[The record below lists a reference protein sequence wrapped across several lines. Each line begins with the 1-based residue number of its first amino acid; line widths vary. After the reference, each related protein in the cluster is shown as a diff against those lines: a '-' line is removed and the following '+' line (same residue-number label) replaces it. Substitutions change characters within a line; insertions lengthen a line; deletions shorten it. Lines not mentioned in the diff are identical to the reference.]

1 MTPFTSKIIWLSAL
15 LALGE
20 LTARAQ
26 AVRVTAWDVAAP
38 AQPGKTAPASVE
50 EIAQKLKQLA
60 PDVVLL
66 RRVTGWKMCS
76 QLAEAM
82 KPADYRVV
90 ACSAFHDSGANVGV
104 APNQVAI
111 LARNAAYFSWSE
123 PWNLQVG
130 RSAAGG
136 FAFAALQVG
145 GHRLG
150 FSCLEIPGGQL
161 PLEEEAV
168 RQWLKTLDTY
178 RGWANNRLEG
188 FVAATFGA
196 NFESGETG
204 RLLRGTGFEIPS
216 SVKTAI
222 TERAHLVPNADSP
235 AGLLFSQWPTTC
247 DFDFRAAPVV
257 VVAAPPVETAAAAP
271 TQSPNALFK
280 GSALAWWIGGAT
292 AFILVTIVVLQLGL
306 RRRLARLQAQG
317 GLPMAAGAYNVVI
330 APPAPQMIENGPAVQ
345 PQPVSPARSARE
357 QEMLRQGLLTHLAE
371 WFKHAVIQ
379 RLVRDREKLA
389 VTQQEA
395 TMKILAV
402 DDRLA
407 RLEAKI
413 HKETSSYE
421 KQIEQLSREL
431 LTAREENLELIR
443 AQITLLKSEM
453 ETARARVLESDLS

>member
-1 MTPFTSKIIWLSAL
+1 LS
-15 LALGE
+15 
-20 LTARAQ
+20 
-26 AVRVTAWDVAAP
+26 
-38 AQPGKTAPASVE
+38 
-50 EIAQKLKQLA
+50 
-60 PDVVLL
+60 
-66 RRVTGWKMCS
+66 
-76 QLAEAM
+76 
-82 KPADYRVV
+82 
-90 ACSAFHDSGANVGV
+90 
-104 APNQVAI
+104 
-111 LARNAAYFSWSE
+111 
-123 PWNLQVG
+123 
-130 RSAAGG
+130 
-136 FAFAALQVG
+136 
-145 GHRLG
+145 
-150 FSCLEIPGGQL
+150 
-161 PLEEEAV
+161 
-168 RQWLKTLDTY
+168 
-178 RGWANNRLEG
+178 
-188 FVAATFGA
+188 
-196 NFESGETG
+196 
-204 RLLRGTGFEIPS
+204 
-216 SVKTAI
+216 
-222 TERAHLVPNADSP
+222 
-235 AGLLFSQWPTTC
+235 
-247 DFDFRAAPVV
+247 
-257 VVAAPPVETAAAAP
+257 
-271 TQSPNALFK
+271 K

-292 AFILVTIVVLQLGL
+292 AFVLITILVLQLGL

-389 VTQQEA
+389 ATQQEA